1 MVNLKKILIFILFG
15 LILPASKE
23 IYATIQMLDQIMI
36 IDTENLQI
44 DQSINTEF
52 NQEIECSNVTNQA
65 DCTSYDSCD
74 WMMNMCMESS
84 ADNCM
89 DYAMEMSCNMA
100 SGCEWMMDMCME
112 SAMNGSMNTPHFI
125 ILDELNGYWFITTI
139 ASGFIAQ
146 YSLLDNTFIDSY
158 FVGDAPAL
166 LAVDPDNQIIYC
178 SRMMPMNGMN
188 EMMPTS
194 ESNIIQALNYSSMG
208 LSQTLNQEYIIDS
221 PAPHGLAINDDGTEV
236 YTASNTAD
244 WIYKINVQTNEI
256 LGVVMDETI
265 NNTPDLTTQRL
276 KPIQCMSSGNRL
288 FVSCSAGTWMD
299 PFSGQSTIIEGKLQM
314 WDSDLM
320 ILLDSIDLGEHS
332 SPWHIVKSPIDEIV
346 YVVLGGD
353 NLYDTEGLASIS
365 YVNDELSINW
375 ITNNES
381 FDTLHGVDVSSDGQT
396 IYVSGR
402 GDGNIH
408 IFDNN
413 GNYIDNIFLGQM
425 SMLGGIAVEKRGLPI
440 LGDINNDLNI
450 NISDIIGLV
459 SIVLNPMMGHPYQ
472 VYASDYNQNELIN
485 IFDIILLVESV
496 LSN

>member
-1 MVNLKKILIFILFG
+1 MVNLKKILILFLFG

-52 NQEIECSNVTNQA
+52 SQEIECSNVTSQA
-65 DCTSYDSCD
+65 DCTSYDNCD

-84 ADNCM
+84 SDNCM
-89 DYAMEMSCNMA
+89 DYPMEMSCNMA
-100 SGCEWMMDMCME
+100 SGCEWMMGMCME

-194 ESNIIQALNYSSMG
+194 DSNIIQALNYSSMG
-208 LSQTLNQEYIIDS
+208 LSQALNQEYIIDS

-244 WIYKINVQTNEI
+244 WIYKINVETNEI
-256 LGVVMDETI
+256 LGVVMDEAI

-276 KPIQCMSSGNRL
+276 KPIQCMSSENRL

-440 LGDINNDLNI
+440 LGDINNDFNI

-472 VYASDYNQNELIN
+472 VHASDYNQNELIN

>member
-1 MVNLKKILIFILFG
+1 MIDIKKILILTLFG
-15 LILPASKE
+15 LIFPTSKQV
-23 IYATIQMLDQIMI
+23 YATIQMLDQIMI
-36 IDTENLQI
+36 LDVETLQI
-44 DQSINTEF
+44 EDSVNTEF
-52 NQEIECSNVTNQA
+52 NQETQCSNISNEV
-65 DCTSYDSCD
+65 DCISYDNCD
-74 WMMNMCMESS
+74 WMMNMCMESTTNS
-84 ADNCM
+84 CM
-89 DYAMEMSCNMA
+89 DYTMEMSCNMA

-112 SAMNGSMNTPHFI
+112 NMSDNAMNTPHFI
-125 ILDELNGYWFITTI
+125 VLDELNGYWFVTTI

-146 YSLLDNTFIDSY
+146 YSLFDNTFIDSY

-166 LAVDPDNQIIYC
+166 LAVDPNNKIIYC

-188 EMMPTS
+188 DMMPTS
-194 ESNIIQALNYSSMG
+194 ESNIIQALNYSPMG

-221 PAPHGLAINDDGTEV
+221 PAPHGLAINDDGTEI

-244 WIYKINVQTNEI
+244 WIYKINILTNEI
-256 LGVVMDETI
+256 SGVVMDQTI

-299 PFSGQSTIIEGKLQM
+299 PFNGQSTIIEGKLQM
-314 WDSDLM
+314 WNSDLM
-320 ILLDSIDLGEHS
+320 VLVDSIDLGEHS

-353 NLYDTEGLASIS
+353 NLFETEGLASIS
-365 YVNDELSINW
+365 YENDELSINW
-375 ITNNES
+375 ITNNAS
-381 FDTLHGVDVSSDGQT
+381 FDTLHGVDVSSDGQK

-408 IFDNN
+408 IFDNS

-425 SMLGGIAVEKRGLPI
+425 SMLGGIAVEKKGLPL
-440 LGDINNDLNI
+440 LGDVNNDFNFNI
-450 NISDIIGLV
+450 LDIIGLV
-459 SIVLNPMMGHPYQ
+459 DIVLNPMMGHPYQ
-472 VYASDYNQNELIN
+472 MYASDYNQNGLIN
-485 IFDIILLVESV
+485 IFDIILLIESV

>member
-1 MVNLKKILIFILFG
+1 MMDIKNILI
-15 LILPASKE
+15 LILVTLVFPTSKQV
-23 IYATIQMLDQIMI
+23 YATIQMLDQVMVL
-36 IDTENLQI
+36 DPETLQI
-44 DQSINTEF
+44 DQNINTEF
-52 NQEIECSNVTNQA
+52 NQEVQCPDVSTQA
-65 DCTSYDSCD
+65 DCISYDNCD
-74 WMMNMCMESS
+74 
-84 ADNCM
+84 
-89 DYAMEMSCNMA
+89 
-100 SGCEWMMDMCME
+100 WMMDMCIEGMT
-112 SAMNGSMNTPHFI
+112 SNTINTPHFI
-125 ILDELNGYWFITTI
+125 VLDEVNGYWFVTTI

-146 YSLLDNTFIDSY
+146 YSLLDNSFIDSY

-166 LAVDPDNQIIYC
+166 LAVDPNNKIIYC

-188 EMMPTS
+188 DMMPTS

-208 LSQTLNQEYIIDS
+208 LSQSLNQEYIIDS
-221 PAPHGLAINDDGTEV
+221 PAPHGLAINDDGTEI

-244 WIYKINVQTNEI
+244 WLYKINTQTNEI
-256 LGVVMDETI
+256 TGVVMDEAI

-276 KPIQCMSSGNRL
+276 KPIQCISSGNRL
-288 FVSCSAGTWMD
+288 FVSCSAGTWMN

-320 ILLDSIDLGEHS
+320 ELVDTIDLGEHS
-332 SPWHIVKSPIDEIV
+332 SPWHIIKSPVDEII

-353 NLYDTEGLASIS
+353 NLYETEGLASVS
-365 YVNDELSINW
+365 YQNDILSVNW
-375 ITNNES
+375 ITNNSS
-381 FDTLHGVDVSSDGQT
+381 FDTLHGIDVSSDGQI

-408 IFDNN
+408 IFNSS

-425 SMLGGIAVEKRGLPI
+425 SMLGGIAVEKKGLPV
-440 LGDINNDLNI
+440 LGDLNNDFNF

-459 SIVLNPMMGHPYQ
+459 NTVLTPMTSHPYQ
-472 VYASDYNQNELIN
+472 TYASDLNQDELIN